1 MEAVIYGGGVLG
13 KMLVPHLV
21 QSGYDVTIIDSD
33 SAFLQ
38 SVSLDSSVKTIW
50 LQDSMMQNYLEDAR
64 VDIAELFIAISENDH
79 ANLLEAQTAA
89 RIYNVENVIC
99 LVEDPQLQHLF
110 KDQNITIV
118 GSSLLAIFQDIETN
132 L

>member
-13 KMLVPHLV
+13 RMLVPHLV
-21 QSGYDVTIIDSD
+21 QCGYQVTIIDTD
-33 SAFLQ
+33 PEFLE
-38 SVSLDSSVKTIW
+38 SVQLDSSVNTIW
-50 LQDSMMQNYLEDAR
+50 LQDSMMQDYLEDAR
-64 VDIAELFIAISENDH
+64 VDIAELFIAISANDH

-89 RIYNVENVIC
+89 TIYNVQNVMC

-110 KDQNITIV
+110 SDQGIKIV